1 MGEPGWT
8 VACLG
13 RNRGLSCCQYPEV
26 RPGQQS
32 AGKVEEQK
40 PSVSMWPEWV
50 ERGRENFP
58 GAKILWR
65 NAEEGKFCTRSVVM
79 EPDGGPTKF
88 REPARDRGALGAGGH
103 SNNVWMAKLIKLI
116 SELMKG
122 KQKDQ
127 TLEIWNSAEGH
138 QSTNFGVRLWTSY
151 LNSVSLRFLICKMGI
166 MAFTLLGL
174 LQWLNDQRE

>member
-1 MGEPGWT
+1 MGWCGIKYVFNKSRYQAVGEPGWT
-8 VACLG
+8 VSCLG
-13 RNRGLSCCQYPEV
+13 RNRDLSCCQFPGV

-79 EPDGGPTKF
+79 EPDGGLKKF
-88 REPARDRGALGAGGH
+88 REPAGDRGPGRWGAL
-103 SNNVWMAKLIKLI
+103 
-116 SELMKG
+116 
-122 KQKDQ
+122 
-127 TLEIWNSAEGH
+127 
-138 QSTNFGVRLWTSY
+138 
-151 LNSVSLRFLICKMGI
+151 
-166 MAFTLLGL
+166 
-174 LQWLNDQRE
+174 